1 MPVQMF
7 SGLIKKN
14 NQALTSWSLLILLS
28 IVWGSS
34 FILMKKGL
42 IAFAPAEI
50 AGIRILSA
58 SLFLFPVAWKNLR
71 KIKKRQWFYLFISGF
86 FGSLIPAF
94 LFPLAQT
101 RIESGV
107 TGILN
112 ALTPLFTIL
121 LGALFFHVKFNIRI
135 IAGILIGFIG
145 SIMLVLANGPG
156 FTLQINIFAF
166 FIILATLFYGLNVNI
181 LKYYLAEIKP
191 IQIASISMLLVGPFA
206 LLYLILFSDAGSHL
220 MNNRSGLISL
230 VYIVI
235 LGVVGT
241 AIAMALF
248 NKLIKN
254 TNTVFASSVTYL
266 IPIVAVIWGIIDGES
281 LFFQHYLGMAAI
293 IVGVLIANKGRN
305 M

>member
-1 MPVQMF
+1 MF
-7 SGLIKKN
+7 NRLNKKD
-14 NQALTSWSLLILLS
+14 NQALASWSLLILLA

-42 IAFAPAEI
+42 IAFAPAEV

-58 SLFLFPVAWKNLR
+58 SIFLFPVAWKNLR
-71 KIKKRQWFYLFISGF
+71 HIKKNQWFFLFISGF

-101 RIESGV
+101 RIDSGV

-135 IAGILIGFIG
+135 IAGILIGFLG
-145 SIMLVLANGPG
+145 SVLLILAGGPG
-156 FTLQINIFAF
+156 FTLKINKFAF

-181 LKYYLAEIKP
+181 LKYYLAGIKP
-191 IQIASISMLLVGPFA
+191 LQIASVSMLLIGPFA
-206 LLYLILFSDAGSHL
+206 LFYLIVFSDAGLHL
-220 MNNRSGLISL
+220 MNNQSGVISL
-230 VYIVI
+230 LYIVI

-266 IPIVAVIWGIIDGES
+266 IPIVAVIWGIVDSER
-281 LFFQHYLGMAAI
+281 LFFQHYFGMAAI
-293 IVGVLIANKGRN
+293 IIGVLIANKGRN